1 MATKGGRRRSFGSKK
16 AKLVVPSFL
25 KSKSAGTKSGLVKE
39 VSEALPLL
47 SKVDQ
52 AIYRKILQCVVQ
64 YLKGK
69 EYNSDEF
76 KKLANA
82 LEVEEG
88 EFATMFTA
96 TFFILRAAIRTR
108 AHKKEI
114 LKITGIGFSEEVAT
128 DVANVVHGNRDALE
142 SAAITSSVTI
152 PTMEDLKWR
161 VDVAISTSDLS
172 KCLKPSILMQMKLSD
187 GSLQNFQLPL
197 EKFHE
202 LRCNV
207 AKALKSVHELEAHP
221 LIRVIEH
228 VEQNE
233 KQALA
238 KE

>member
-1 MATKGGRRRSFGSKK
+1 MATKRGRTFGSKK
-16 AKLVVPSFL
+16 AKLEVPPFL
-25 KSKSAGTKSGLVKE
+25 KSKTAGTKSGLVKE
-39 VSEALPLL
+39 VSDALPLL

-52 AIYRKILQCVVQ
+52 ATYRKILQSVVQ
-64 YLKGK
+64 HLKGK
-69 EYNSDEF
+69 EYSSDEF
-76 KKLANA
+76 KKIANV
-82 LEVEEG
+82 LEVDEG

-108 AHKKEI
+108 AHKKEV
-114 LKITGIGFSEEVAT
+114 LKITGMGFSEKIAA
-128 DVANVVHGNRDALE
+128 DVANVIHGNRDALE
-142 SAAITSSVTI
+142 SAAIASSVTI

-221 LIRVIEH
+221 LIRVIKH